1 MVAGHRISTE
11 RARDEVGSHLIVTER
26 ARDEVDGWLVVGRL
40 LLVLRPACAAAN
52 ELLAAAGQREQLA
65 VHACEKS
72 RESPHVLST
81 IAN

>member
-1 MVAGHRISTE
+1 
-11 RARDEVGSHLIVTER
+11 
-26 ARDEVDGWLVVGRL
+26 
-40 LLVLRPACAAAN
+40 
-52 ELLAAAGQREQLA
+52 LLAAAGQREQLA